1 MRRNIY
7 TRVEK
12 KWLLSSIRDWEHRV
26 HLPIW
31 TFEQTLWPCHHL
43 MQKTKQK
50 ICSLSALMRPVS
62 LFIIL
67 LMNPVNDSLNDACI
81 LDYTSGNLLIVSPEH
96 TPALSITK
104 LPKQRVLLCFTKTS
118 TVLTSLIGYPK
129 ISGSHESLTG
139 HQGEELKKI
148 CVHPPRAWLTFILYR
163 LAFSTTK

>member
-31 TFEQTLWPCHHL
+31 TFERTLWPWHHL

-129 ISGSHESLTG
+129 ISGSHEPHWTSRWRTKEDLCSSSQSLAYI
-139 HQGEELKKI
+139 HI
-148 CVHPPRAWLTFILYR
+148 IPACFLYD
-163 LAFSTTK
+163 